1 MSECGSSLVV
11 LLMAVIDTTLT
22 GKEEQ
27 CNSGE
32 WPKSKDD
39 TCTLGAYLESDS
51 FNSVV
56 IGINLPCSFCTMP
69 RCG

>member
-39 TCTLGAYLESDS
+39 TCTLGL
-51 FNSVV
+51 V
-56 IGINLPCSFCTMP
+56 
-69 RCG
+69 